1 MSYQSKRPPNFLNS
15 KCQGIRLI
23 IKAEATQEIG
33 NIVFCRNTFF
43 RSRFFR
49 LAMKI
54 GRPIVANLH
63 RWWKCYGGE
72 CRLLSLTCS
81 KKPFETWQEN
91 REASRALAHQN
102 DFVDSWQF
110 YFWFKIPKGK
120 GSFKRKAAHHIT
132 ITFNWGLMLHLNDE
146 WILSYESGRKR
157 SFELGSLLI

>member
-1 MSYQSKRPPNFLNS
+1 MSYQSKRPLNFLNS

-33 NIVFCRNTFF
+33 NIVFCRSTFF
-43 RSRFFR
+43 RSQFFR

-54 GRPIVANLH
+54 GRLIVANLP

-72 CRLLSLTCS
+72 CRLLLLTGS
-81 KKPFETWQEN
+81 KKLFETWQEN
-91 REASRALAHQN
+91 REASRALVHQN
-102 DFVDSWQF
+102 DFVDSWRF
-110 YFWFKIPKGK
+110 YFLFKIPKRK
-120 GSFKRKAAHHIT
+120 GSFKRRAVHHKT
-132 ITFNWGLMLHLNDE
+132 RTFNRGLMLHLNDE